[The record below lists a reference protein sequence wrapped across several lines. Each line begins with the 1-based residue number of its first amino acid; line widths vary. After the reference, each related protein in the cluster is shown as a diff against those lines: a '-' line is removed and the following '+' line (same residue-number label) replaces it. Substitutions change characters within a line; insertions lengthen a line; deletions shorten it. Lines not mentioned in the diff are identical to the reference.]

1 MSILRDGIRSK
12 IGAELIK
19 HKEEIA
25 RSASNIINDV
35 IIRSQRFG
43 EIRALME
50 SDTDN
55 FSAADI
61 ADLDAIQ
68 MELIIRIQEVYDLV
82 SEGR

>member
-35 IIRSQRFG
+35 IIRSQRFS

-61 ADLDAIQ
+61 ADLEAIQ
-68 MELIIRIQEVYDLV
+68 MELILRIQEVYDLV
-82 SEGR
+82 SEA